1 MRQFVALF
9 FVDLCTVLSYYS
21 SMILKRKR
29 RCDVNHIIYSL
40 AIGKRE
46 YIGVTVV
53 NDRNPAKSLHR
64 RWQKHVQRAYAENK
78 GWKLSTAIVKYGPD
92 AFSVEIV
99 QIVRGKSNAH
109 AIERDLIRVR
119 KPKLNTDVR

>member
-1 MRQFVALF
+1 MLIR
-9 FVDLCTVLSYYS
+9 
-21 SMILKRKR
+21 RKTR
-29 RCDVNHIIYSL
+29 SDRNHIIYSI

-53 NDRNPAKSLHR
+53 NGRSPTKSLKR
-64 RWQKHVQRAYAENK
+64 RWQKHVQRALAEDK
-78 GWKLSTAIVKYGPD
+78 GWKLSLAIRKYGAD

-109 AIERDLIRVR
+109 NVERDLIRSR

>member
-1 MRQFVALF
+1 
-9 FVDLCTVLSYYS
+9 
-21 SMILKRKR
+21 MIEKKRKTR
-29 RCDVNHIIYSL
+29 TDRNHIIYSL

-53 NDRNPAKSLHR
+53 NNRSPSKSLNR

-78 GWKLSTAIVKYGPD
+78 GWKLCEAIRKYGPD
-92 AFSVEIV
+92 AFTVEVV
-99 QIVRGKSNAH
+99 QVVRGKAAAH
-109 AIERDLIRVR
+109 NVERDLIRVR